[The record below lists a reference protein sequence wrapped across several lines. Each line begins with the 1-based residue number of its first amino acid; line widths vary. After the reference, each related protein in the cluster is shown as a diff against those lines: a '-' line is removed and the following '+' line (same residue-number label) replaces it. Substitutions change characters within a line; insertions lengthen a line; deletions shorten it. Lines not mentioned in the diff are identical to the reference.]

1 MIRNIIF
8 DIGNVLADFRW
19 KEFLADKG
27 CDEQMIKRI
36 AKATV
41 MTPAWNEFDRGELSE
56 EEVFQEFSKNDP
68 QLKDEFRRIFTN
80 ITGMVIPRE
89 FAVPWVRELKNS
101 GYNVYY
107 LSNFSEKAY
116 NECPEALEFIKYTD
130 GGILSYREKVVKPDP
145 EIYRRLLDRYKLIPE
160 ECVFFDDTKAN
171 IDEANELGIHGFV
184 FTTKEQAVADLKKV
198 IQSVS

>member
-8 DIGNVLADFRW
+8 DIGNVLTDFRW

-41 MTPAWNEFDRGELSE
+41 MTPAWNEFDRGVLSE
-56 EEVFQEFSKNDP
+56 EEVFQAFSKNDP
-68 QLKDEFRRIFTN
+68 PLKDEFRRIFTD
-80 ITGMVIPRE
+80 ISGMVIPRD
-89 FAVPWVRELKNS
+89 FAISWVKELKAA
-101 GYNVYY
+101 GYMVYY

-116 NECPEALEFIKYTD
+116 NECPESLEFMKYTD
-130 GGILSYREKVVKPDP
+130 GGILSYREKVIKPDP
-145 EIYRRLLDRYKLIPE
+145 EIYKRLLERYGLKPE

-171 IDEANELGIHGFV
+171 IDEANALGIHGIL
-184 FTTKEQAVADLKKV
+184 FTSKEQAEEDLKKV
-198 IQSVS
+198 ISAAG